1 MNDVVITV
9 PGAVLAGAKLPRR
22 GLEAELRRRLAMALF
37 SDGVI
42 SGAAACQMAGV
53 GKAEF
58 QFLLGER
65 GIAQPLDESDLAQ
78 DAAGIAAWKARR

>member
-1 MNDVVITV
+1 M
-9 PGAVLAGAKLPRR
+9 G
-22 GLEAELRRRLAMALF
+22 AELRHGAAGRIQMTAAGAGGGVAPPAGV

-42 SGAAACQMAGV
+42 SGAAACRMAGV
-53 GKAEF
+53 EKAEF
-58 QFLLGER
+58 QFLMGER